1 MEGAAKGNVR
11 VSAKRHFTS
20 NQLLDTCILMVT
32 LNTTVPVIHF
42 TMLQNLLKG
51 RALETDDVKV
61 PPSHVKVPPG
71 HYKKPHQRDT
81 PPC

>member
-1 MEGAAKGNVR
+1 M
-11 VSAKRHFTS
+11 
-20 NQLLDTCILMVT
+20 
-32 LNTTVPVIHF
+32 TVPVIHF

-71 HYKKPHQRDT
+71 HYKEPHQRDT